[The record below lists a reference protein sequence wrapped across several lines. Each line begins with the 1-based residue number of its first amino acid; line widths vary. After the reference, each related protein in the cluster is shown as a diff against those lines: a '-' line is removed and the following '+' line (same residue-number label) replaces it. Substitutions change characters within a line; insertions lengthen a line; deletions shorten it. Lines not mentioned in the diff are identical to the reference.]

1 MGGVRVAYVAMT
13 TTVVL
18 MIFLLAAALGV
29 GYILVR
35 QGKAE
40 KLDDQRKLRDA
51 KHERLRDAYSQLLT
65 TALSLEKLAGVYAW
79 LGGRP
84 EYQRGLDAELN
95 DTMKD
100 LDRELVTLMLESDA
114 SHVLQMFEDV
124 RDAFSRYRLHVVSKT
139 TDPDFSTYRSLG
151 EELEKLK
158 KVVPELIESARNHLT
173 ELETAL

>member
-1 MGGVRVAYVAMT
+1 VAMIQT
-13 TTVVL
+13 STVVL
-18 MIFLLAAALGV
+18 SAMFLLVAALGV
-29 GYILVR
+29 AYIGQIR
-35 QGKAE
+35 QSKSDKQEDRRAI
-40 KLDDQRKLRDA
+40 RDA
-51 KHERLRDAYSQLLT
+51 KRERLREAYTQILT

-84 EYQRGLDAELN
+84 EYQKGLDSELN

-114 SHVLQMFEDV
+114 TEILQMFDEV
-124 RDAFSRYRLHVVSKT
+124 REAFSRYRLHVVSKT

-158 KVVPELIESARNHLT
+158 KVVPELIESARKHLAH
-173 ELETAL
+173 LETAI